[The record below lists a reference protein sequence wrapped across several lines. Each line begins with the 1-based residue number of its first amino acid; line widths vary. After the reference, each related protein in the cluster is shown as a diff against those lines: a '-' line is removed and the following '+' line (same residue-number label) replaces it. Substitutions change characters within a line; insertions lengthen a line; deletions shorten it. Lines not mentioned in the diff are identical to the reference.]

1 MNPPER
7 TQVETDTEREYY
19 GQLTLIV
26 CTKEEDKT
34 RQEFKKEADVNEL
47 MKRFGAVPPSRVPGG
62 EWDFNLD
69 LATAFDAV
77 RTVRDGFR
85 SLPADLREIYKTPQD
100 LIDAV
105 IRGEVTYK
113 SEEAA
118 AGSSGAAEADSATP
132 KAARAKVVDY
142 ATQQPPMS
150 FEDMNK
156 AFNQWL
162 KEQKAAPEKA

>member
-1 MNPPER
+1 MNAPER

-19 GQLTLIV
+19 GQLTVIL

-47 MKRFGAVPPSRVPGG
+47 MKRFGAVPPSRLPGG
-62 EWDFNLD
+62 EWDFDMD
-69 LATAFDAV
+69 LATAFDSV
-77 RTVRDGFR
+77 RSVRDGYR
-85 SLPADLREIYKTPQD
+85 RLPSELRDQYPTPQA

-132 KAARAKVVDY
+132 KAARVKVVDY
-142 ATQQPPMS
+142 ATQQAPVS
-150 FEDMNK
+150 QEDMK
-156 AFNQWL
+156 QFLEQF
-162 KEQKAAPEKA
+162 KEFRKAAPEKA